1 MPVLASQQRKLLE
14 DACTRGRRASEQAV
28 RAALTSL
35 AITADRPPAHLN
47 EDDRRL
53 RRGLRAKARQL
64 GDEREDLDLLVAECA
79 YEQWHRLLFARFL
92 AENNLLI
99 HPEYHTPVT
108 LEDCDELSGS
118 LGEPDGWSVAARFA
132 AEILPGIFRLDDPC
146 VRLRLAPEGRLALE
160 SIVADLPAEVFAADD
175 ALGWVY
181 QFWQKDRKDEV
192 NASERKIGGSD
203 LGPVTQLFTENYMV
217 RFLLENSLGAWWAA
231 RHSGGAL
238 IKSFDYVRFGSDGEP
253 AAGTFDGWPDRV
265 ADVTV
270 MDPCCGSGH
279 FLVEAFSMLWQMRV
293 EEDDLSP
300 VDAQD
305 AVLRD
310 NLFGLELD
318 PRCVQ
323 IAMFAIALQAWKA
336 GGEWRQ
342 LPVPN
347 IACSGIP
354 VKASVDEWTALADG
368 DQRLEK
374 ALVRL
379 HILFRCADTLGSLI
393 DPKRATEITDS
404 TGLQRSL
411 EDVDWDSVAP
421 ILRVAVSSEDED
433 PASAVL
439 GADAVGMARA
449 ADLLG
454 RQYTLTSTNV
464 PYLLRRRQSEILVD
478 ELDRRYALGSGD
490 IATAFL
496 LRSLEGDEAGSCALV
511 LPIAWTATQGYERL
525 RQHVLRRFSVNLLA
539 RLGVGAFRQISGEV
553 VNVGLL
559 IASREQPNDES
570 RAAILDAAGAK
581 GAEAKATSLR
591 NEVIVATLQSAHL
604 ASPSSRI
611 VPITAQRGEL
621 LSAYCHPYQG
631 TTTGDN
637 SRWTRQFWE
646 LSRVDGWMRF
656 QGTVVSTRVYGG
668 RTTLLWWGDQ
678 GRIYEQNPGARL
690 QGQDAWGRTGVAV
703 AQMGNLPATL
713 FTGGVFDMNSAVLV
727 PFRDEDLSPLWTFC
741 SSPEYH
747 LAVRQLDSGIKV
759 TNATLGQVLFDA
771 EKWRGIAAERFPNGL
786 PEPASDDP
794 TQWLFEGR
802 PELSTSP
809 LQVAVAR
816 LVGYRWPEQPE
827 ADELDGF
834 GDVDGIVCLPSVT
847 GEAPAADRLPQL
859 LAAAYGELWSPA
871 RMQELLDREGSK
883 KRNIADW
890 LRDEFFK
897 QHCALFENRP
907 FVWHVWD
914 GLRDGFSAL
923 VNYHRLDLRTLE
935 KLTYTYLGQDWVERQ
950 RAGVRDEAA
959 GAEARLAAAL
969 KLQRN
974 LELIIEGEK
983 PFDIFVRWKGLDEQP
998 LGWDPDV
1005 NDGVRVNVRPFVE
1018 AGVLRSSF
1026 NIHWRKDRGR
1036 NPDGSERF
1044 NDLHLTTAEKRAAR
1058 GDSA

>member
-1 MPVLASQQRKLLE
+1 VNVLSSRQRKNLE
-14 DACTRGRRASEQAV
+14 DGCTKGRRASEQAV
-28 RAALTSL
+28 RSALTSL
-35 AITADRPPAHLN
+35 AITAERPPVHLN
-47 EDDRRL
+47 EDDRQL

-64 GDEREDLDLLVAECA
+64 GDKEDNLDLLTAECA

-99 HPEYHTPVT
+99 HPDYRAPVT
-108 LEDCDELSGS
+108 LEDCEELAES
-118 LGEPDGWSVAARFA
+118 LGEPDGWSVAGRFA

-146 VRLRLAPEGRLALE
+146 IGLRLAPEGRLALE
-160 SIVADLPAEVFAADD
+160 GIVADLPAELFAADD

-181 QFWQKDRKDEV
+181 QFWQKDKKDEV
-192 NASERKIGGSD
+192 NASERKIGGAD

-217 RFLLENSLGAWWAA
+217 RFLLENSLGAWWAV
-231 RHSGGAL
+231 RHPESAL
-238 IKSFDYVRFGSDGEP
+238 IKSFDYIRFGSDGAP
-253 AAGTFDGWPDRV
+253 AAGTFDRWPDRV

-279 FLVEAFSMLWQMRV
+279 FVVEAFSMLWQMRV

-300 VDAQD
+300 IDAQD

-336 GGEWRQ
+336 GGGWRQ
-342 LPVPN
+342 LPIPN

-354 VKASVDEWTALADG
+354 VKAPVDEWKALADG
-368 DQRLEK
+368 DPRLEN

-379 HILFRCADTLGSLI
+379 HILFRYADTLGSLI
-393 DPKRATEITDS
+393 DPKRATEIADS

-411 EDVDWDSVAP
+411 ELVDWDSVAP
-421 ILRVAVSSEDED
+421 LLRVAVSSEDED

-454 RQYTLTSTNV
+454 RHYTLTSTNV
-464 PYLLRRRQSEILVD
+464 PYLLRRRQSEVLVD

-511 LPIAWTATQGYERL
+511 LPISWTATQGYERL
-525 RQHVLRRFSVNLLA
+525 RQHVLQRFGVNLLA
-539 RLGVGAFRQISGEV
+539 RLGAGAFRQISGEV

-559 IASREQPNDES
+559 IASREQPNGES
-570 RAAILDAAGAK
+570 RTAILDAAGAK
-581 GAEAKATSLR
+581 GAEGKAASLR
-591 NEVIVATLQSAHL
+591 NDDIIATLQSDHL

-611 VPITAQRGEL
+611 VPTMAQRGEL

-637 SRWTRQFWE
+637 SRWTRLFWE
-646 LSRVDGWMRF
+646 LSRVDDWMRF
-656 QGTVVSTRVYGG
+656 QGTVVSTRFYGG

-678 GRIYEQNPGARL
+678 GRVYEENPGARL
-690 QGQDAWGRTGVAV
+690 QGQDAWDRTGVAV

-727 PFRDEDLSPLWTFC
+727 PFRDEDLSAVWAFC

-759 TNATLGQVLFDA
+759 TNATLGQVRFDA

-786 PEPASDDP
+786 PEAVSDDP
-794 TQWLFEGR
+794 TQWLFGGR
-802 PELSTSP
+802 PEVSTAP

-816 LVGYRWPEQPE
+816 LVGYRWPEQTEP
-827 ADELDGF
+827 DDLDGLT
-834 GDVDGIVCLPSVT
+834 DADGILCLPSLA
-847 GEAPAADRLPQL
+847 GEASAADRLQQM
-859 LAAAYGELWSPA
+859 LAAAYGESWSPA
-871 RMQELLDREGSK
+871 RVQELLDRAGSK
-883 KRNIADW
+883 GKSVADW

-897 QHCALFENRP
+897 QHCALFANRP
-907 FVWHVWD
+907 FVWHIWD
-914 GLRDGFSAL
+914 GKSDGFAAL
-923 VNYHRLDLRTLE
+923 VNYHRLDRKVLE
-935 KLTYTYLGQDWVERQ
+935 KLTYTYLGDWIERQ
-950 RAGVRDEAA
+950 RAEARDEKA
-959 GAEARLAAAL
+959 GAEARLVAAS
-969 KLQRN
+969 KLRSS
-974 LELIIEGEK
+974 LELILEGE
-983 PFDIFVRWKGLDEQP
+983 PPHDIYARWKSVEDQP
-998 LGWDPDV
+998 AGWDPDI

-1018 AGVLRSSF
+1018 AAVLRSSF
-1026 NIHWRKDRGR
+1026 NVHWRKDRGT
-1036 NPDGSERF
+1036 NPDGSERL
-1044 NDLHLTTAEKRAAR
+1044 NDRHFTTAERRAV
-1058 GDSA
+1058 GGGLT